1 MYTRKSFVSY
11 ALVRTTCCYRLP
23 SWWSLSKS
31 PFLLLLPHIQAPAA
45 PHSDSYDP
53 SAKSLPWLLR
63 PQWPSP
69 TTQLPPAS
77 TATVPHCEVSHFL
90 CTSSPAYCRSRGASG
105 SPQYPPSAFPS
116 LWLPA
121 PHLSSLGLVFVS
133 LICTARE
140 LSKTRSNW
148 LLLLQ
153 GLAKTHRGDS
163 GWPKGC
169 ISPQVFLFDSHGML
183 C

>member
-1 MYTRKSFVSY
+1 M
-11 ALVRTTCCYRLP
+11 LVRTKCYSCLP
-23 SWWSLSKS
+23 SWWSPLKS
-31 PFLLLLPHIQAPAA
+31 PFLLLLPHIQALAA

-53 SAKSLPWLLR
+53 STESLPWLLG

-69 TTQLPPAS
+69 TTRLPPAS
-77 TATVPHCEVSHFL
+77 TASVSHHKVSHLL
-90 CTSSPAYCRSRGASG
+90 CTSSPACSRSWVASG
-105 SPQYPPSAFPS
+105 SPQYPPSASPS

-121 PHLSSLGLVFVS
+121 SRLSSLGLVFVS
-133 LICTARE
+133 LICTAHD

-153 GLAKTHRGDS
+153 GLAKTRRGHS

-169 ISPQVFLFDSHGML
+169 IQPTDIFV
-183 C
+183 

>member
-1 MYTRKSFVSY
+1 M
-11 ALVRTTCCYRLP
+11 VRTTCCYRLP

-77 TATVPHCEVSHFL
+77 TATVPHHEVSHFL
-90 CTSSPAYCRSRGASG
+90 CTSSPAYCRSRVASG
-105 SPQYPPSAFPS
+105 SPQYPPSAFSS